1 MTAWVERAA
10 TSDAD
15 IATSLRGS
23 LYYVTGLSAHHPPFY
38 LSFFG
43 QTFLRRFSGLP
54 RRTLFEVPESG
65 GEHRPSAPAGE
76 QVARGPPL
84 RDEAPASSYRDLFRE
99 IMPRDFLKHDD

>member
-15 IATSLRGS
+15 IATSFRGS
-23 LYYVTGLSAHHPPFY
+23 LNYVTGLSAHHPPFY

-43 QTFLRRFSGLP
+43 QTLLRRFSGLP
-54 RRTLFEVPESG
+54 RRTLFEVPERG
-65 GEHRPSAPAGE
+65 GGE